1 MIGFLN
7 VVDPIPAQLHYV
19 PSASSAAESYGRQVG
34 NTLGLS
40 VSVTETMVGTGMMA
54 GGGGLEFATAGL
66 ATPVAVPAALV
77 GAASTAHG
85 LVGINN
91 FIYNSKSTG
100 PGTATAPS
108 QAAPEGAAAQPKGGA
123 YVLRDAESG
132 QVMRTG
138 RTRDLG
144 RRGAEHGRD
153 PNLRDLEFEPVH
165 RTDVYN
171 EQRGLEQM
179 LHDKYQPPLNKI
191 RPISPTNPKLPMYQD
206 AAKTFL
212 EQP

>member
-1 MIGFLN
+1 MQRSLWGDEAFLAFSTFLN
-7 VVDPIPAQLHYV
+7 LGPERSLAK
-19 PSASSAAESYGRQVG
+19 AAEKLGRSMG
-34 NTLGLS
+34 YCKRLS
-40 VSVTETMVGTGMMA
+40 SLHQWPA
-54 GGGGLEFATAGL
+54 R
-66 ATPVAVPAALV
+66 VA
-77 GAASTAHG
+77 AHDFH
-85 LVGINN
+85 NQ
-91 FIYNSKSTG
+91 
-100 PGTATAPS
+100 PS
-108 QAAPEGAAAQPKGGA
+108 PLSNA
-123 YVLRDAESG
+123 
-132 QVMRTG
+132 VMRTG

-153 PNLRDLEFEPVH
+153 PNLRDVEFEPVH
-165 RTDVYN
+165 RIDVYN